1 MSSSQHDNAVNNT
14 GMCAPP
20 VISPETITKL
30 TLVGLIPVI
39 LLFLWMFN
47 ETSTHINKNTVRWSI
62 IPYFFISGMAF
73 VMLLFMAFINYYDF
87 SNVSSIP
94 WYLLVSPLLIMLG
107 VFLGGGYCI
116 GPFVKKCS

>member
-62 IPYFFISGMAF
+62 IPYF